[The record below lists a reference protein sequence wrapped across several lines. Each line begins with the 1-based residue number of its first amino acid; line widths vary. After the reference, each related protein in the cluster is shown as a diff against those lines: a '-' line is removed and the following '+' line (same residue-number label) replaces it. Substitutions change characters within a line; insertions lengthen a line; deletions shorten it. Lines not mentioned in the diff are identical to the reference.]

1 MYGRMPYRNEN
12 SFWETRAGMWIFLA
26 LIGLAAGAFGGL
38 LALGSQVIGD

>member
-1 MYGRMPYRNEN
+1 MPYRNDN
-12 SFWETRAGMWIFLA
+12 SFWDTPAGIWIFLA